1 MQKLTLSLFAFLFIV
16 SGLSAA
22 NLQLTVRLKNGDVVT
37 GKSTLPK
44 TTITTPYGT
53 LTIPIEKV
61 NTIKLGIFSDKTK
74 DGAVT
79 PDLNKLQNTKDENE
93 AKTVYERLLTYGS
106 PILATVK
113 TFTENPFYKITD
125 RENYTIEQLLDEL
138 YKKANLT
145 YGQSVNDVIT
155 YDGTNTIEGT
165 IAIGDIQLQ
174 AEYGN
179 LTLKRDKIE
188 SMDIVVIDE
197 SVILGNGNFVLKAN
211 YHISGNDNNK
221 GWVNTGVSVKSG
233 DKISITANGKIIL
246 KSLSGGAY
254 SPDGYLSGTKDGAY
268 TDDMTT
274 KYGSVIYKIGEY
286 GDIKQAGSKFDG
298 TADSEGIVYISIY
311 ETVYDKG
318 NSGSYAVK
326 VTKK

>member
-165 IAIGDIQLQ
+165 VAIGDIQLQ

-221 GWVNTGVSVKSG
+221 GWVNTGVSVKSV
-233 DKISITANGKIIL
+233 I
-246 KSLSGGAY
+246 KSVLLRMEKS
-254 SPDGYLSGTKDGAY
+254 
-268 TDDMTT
+268 
-274 KYGSVIYKIGEY
+274 
-286 GDIKQAGSKFDG
+286 F
-298 TADSEGIVYISIY
+298 
-311 ETVYDKG
+311 
-318 NSGSYAVK
+318 
-326 VTKK
+326 

>member
-1 MQKLTLSLFAFLFIV
+1 MKKITLSFFAVLIAIT
-16 SGLSAA
+16 SISAA

-44 TTITTPYGT
+44 VAFVTNYGT
-53 LTIPIEKV
+53 LNIPIEKI
-61 NTIKLGIFSDKTK
+61 NSIKFGIFSDKTK
-74 DGAVT
+74 DGAVN
-79 PDLNKLQNTKDENE
+79 PDLNKLQTLTNE
-93 AKTVYERLLTYGS
+93 ADAKIVYDRLLAYGS

-125 RENYTIEQLLDEL
+125 RENYTVEQLLDEL

-145 YGQSVNDVIT
+145 YGQYVNDVVT
-155 YDGTNTIEGT
+155 FDGSNTLEGV
-165 IAIGDIQLQ
+165 ISVGDIQLQ

-179 LTLKRDKIE
+179 LSLKRDKIE
-188 SMDIVVIDE
+188 SMDISVIDE

-211 YHISGNDNNK
+211 YHISGNESK
-221 GWVNTGVSVKSG
+221 GWVNSGVSVKAG
-233 DKISITANGKIIL
+233 DKFSITASGKIIL

-254 SPDGYLSGTKDGAY
+254 NPDGYVSGTKDGAY
-268 TDDMTT
+268 TDDMAT
-274 KYGSVIYKIGEY
+274 KYGSVIYKIGEF
-286 GDIKQAGSKFDG
+286 GDIKQAGSKFDS
-298 TADSEGIVYISIY
+298 TAEAEGVIYISIY

-318 NSGSYAVK
+318 NSGSYTVK